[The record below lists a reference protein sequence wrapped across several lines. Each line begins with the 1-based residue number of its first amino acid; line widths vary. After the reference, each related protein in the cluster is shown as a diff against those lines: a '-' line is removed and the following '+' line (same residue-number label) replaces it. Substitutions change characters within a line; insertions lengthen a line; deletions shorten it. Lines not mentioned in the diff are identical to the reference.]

1 MDEKIL
7 EEFIRE
13 ELARGTDPKTLKEM
27 LVDKGYDPALIDKFI
42 RPEQDIPE
50 TVTPKKEEEIYE
62 IPEKFIPKKE
72 EEKPK
77 PPEEWKTYEE
87 IPMPIKSQKNKVDK
101 KLWIIVLVL
110 GIVITSLFLGYF
122 LIFPEF
128 KGKGKL
134 GIFPNPEEF
143 KNVNIDINKLEI
155 ISANPDLIFKG
166 YDWGQGYS
174 YEMDNVSFSQIFY
187 PWHSNG
193 GYYDGYIPELSDKTG
208 VVIIHPIDV
217 TTPRYLTQDIT
228 LPAKHEFY
236 LVVEAANIAD
246 YIKKPCKEACS
257 DAIVKIIITSPTAR
271 KAMFEKVLDSRNGWQ
286 TLVLNISSYA
296 GIPITL
302 SIEGHAG
309 GPCSDWCGEW
319 LGVNKFYVGQL

>member
-1 MDEKIL
+1 MDEKLL

-42 RPEQDIPE
+42 RSEQDIPE
-50 TVTPKKEEEIYE
+50 TVTPKEEEEIYE

-72 EEKPK
+72 EEQSK

-87 IPMPIKSQKNKVDK
+87 MPMSVKSQKNKVDK
-101 KLWIIVLVL
+101 KLWVIVLVL
-110 GIVITSLFLGYF
+110 GIVITSIFLGYF
-122 LIFPEF
+122 LISPEF
-128 KGKGKL
+128 KGKSKL
-134 GIFPNPEEF
+134 GIIPTPEEF
-143 KNVNIDINKLEI
+143 KIVNIDKNKLEI

-166 YDWGQGYS
+166 YDWMQDRAYK
-174 YEMDNVSFSQIFY
+174 MDNVSFSQIFP
-187 PWHSNG
+187 PWYSNG
-193 GYYDGYIPELSDKTG
+193 GYYDGSIPEFSDKTG

-228 LPAKHEFY
+228 LPAKGEFY
-236 LVVEAANIAD
+236 LVAEAADIAD
-246 YIKKPCKEACS
+246 YINLTCKSTCS
-257 DAIVKIIITSPTAR
+257 DGIIKIVITSPTAR

-286 TLVLNISSYA
+286 TLILNISSYA
-296 GIPITL
+296 GLPITF

-319 LGVNKFYVGQL
+319 LGVNKFYIGKL